1 MKVYLIRHSEP
12 TYQQVTTA
20 GLTGFGRELGGLTDR
35 GIMLAQQCAQQPLF
49 AQVQLILSSPYT
61 RALQTALE
69 IVRFNDIP
77 LKVELGL
84 HEWLPDN
91 TGIRTDTDE
100 QAATAYKLYRQ
111 HAGKRTIASPLPYE
125 TAAEM
130 KTRVLA
136 TLNKY
141 ATSYDCIACVTH
153 GEVMRQFGDQ
163 KDVDYCGVRVIA
175 VE

>member
-91 TGIRTDTDE
+91 TGSRTDTDE
-100 QAATAYKLYRQ
+100 QATTAYKLYRQ
-111 HAGKRTIASPLPYE
+111 HAGKRTTASPLPYE
-125 TAAEM
+125 SAAEM
-130 KTRVLA
+130 KARVLA

-141 ATSYDCIACVTH
+141 AASYDCIACVTH
-153 GEVMRQFGDQ
+153 GEVMQQFGDQ

-175 VE
+175 VD

>member
-12 TYQQVTTA
+12 TYEQVTTA
-20 GLTGFGRELGGLTDR
+20 GLTGFGRELGSLTDR

-84 HEWLPDN
+84 HEWLPDDTGVGLIPMSKRPRPTSSIDN
-91 TGIRTDTDE
+91 TP
-100 QAATAYKLYRQ
+100 
-111 HAGKRTIASPLPYE
+111 ASAPPLVP
-125 TAAEM
+125 APM
-130 KTRVLA
+130 NQQLK
-136 TLNKY
+136 
-141 ATSYDCIACVTH
+141 
-153 GEVMRQFGDQ
+153 
-163 KDVDYCGVRVIA
+163 
-175 VE
+175 